1 MGDFNE
7 TMWSFEHFS
16 ARQRPEPQTRDF
28 RDVLSQCDLHD
39 IGFVGL
45 PWTYDNKQK
54 GDRNVRVRLD
64 RAVASPSWS
73 DHFSGAKLTHL
84 VSSRS
89 DHCPIL
95 LRVEREKY
103 RPVKCF
109 RYEIMWEREDS
120 LGEAIKLA
128 WEQEGT
134 ALNLGEWSVRVF
146 GSVSQEIKEIKAKV
160 EELSSLDPINHDG
173 EIRKLYARLDELLYR
188 EEMMWLQ
195 RSRVSWLK
203 EGDRNTKFFHR
214 QAAWRA
220 KKNKINC
227 LKDEDSRY
235 VENKGD
241 MEKLTRDFFQKL
253 YARDEG
259 VDPGELVD
267 LFDVRV
273 DASMNLELCKPF
285 SDEEISDALFQIGPL
300 KAPGPVVF
308 RLDSFNAIGEF

>member
-1 MGDFNE
+1 
-7 TMWSFEHFS
+7 
-16 ARQRPEPQTRDF
+16 
-28 RDVLSQCDLHD
+28 
-39 IGFVGL
+39 
-45 PWTYDNKQK
+45 
-54 GDRNVRVRLD
+54 
-64 RAVASPSWS
+64 
-73 DHFSGAKLTHL
+73 
-84 VSSRS
+84 
-89 DHCPIL
+89 
-95 LRVEREKY
+95 
-103 RPVKCF
+103 
-109 RYEIMWEREDS
+109 
-120 LGEAIKLA
+120 
-128 WEQEGT
+128 
-134 ALNLGEWSVRVF
+134 
-146 GSVSQEIKEIKAKV
+146 
-160 EELSSLDPINHDG
+160 
-173 EIRKLYARLDELLYR
+173 
-188 EEMMWLQ
+188 
-195 RSRVSWLK
+195 VSWLK